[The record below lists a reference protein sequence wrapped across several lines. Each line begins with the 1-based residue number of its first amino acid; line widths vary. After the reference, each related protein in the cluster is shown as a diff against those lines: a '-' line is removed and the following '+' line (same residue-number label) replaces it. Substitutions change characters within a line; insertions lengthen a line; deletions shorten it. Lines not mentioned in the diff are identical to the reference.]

1 MVTSISESRSARVQS
16 VKMGWCG
23 FGTCLPSDRQ
33 KLHTVAWVLAS
44 RLPVLRA
51 DYMRIS
57 RALIIPILLAVLS
70 GVPLVAA
77 SKKPATAKKRPLPPL
92 TQEQRAIHA
101 LNRLTFGPRPGD
113 LDHVLQVGVDKW
125 IDQQLHPESIDD
137 SVLNARLGPL
147 PSLRMSPK
155 DLVQNFPSPGMI
167 KAVADGKASLP
178 NNSLQAMVYRS
189 QLSRLQVQNQQ
200 KANAAVAAAVDGN
213 GKNSDDVFKDQQKQM
228 ATALAKDLLALPK
241 EQRIPTLEGYSGDQ
255 LLALGTTTPGDLRD
269 KLNADFTPEQREAFQ
284 ALGYPPSVPVAELQV
299 GKLLR
304 AIYSERQLL
313 EVMTDFWFNHF
324 NVFVNKDADQHYTT
338 SYERDVIRPHALGK
352 FRDLLIATAQ
362 SPAMLFYLDNWQ
374 SIGPNSKAAGGG
386 QNKSPDPKRGLN
398 ENYAREIMEL
408 HTLSVDGGYSQ
419 NDVTE
424 LAKVLTGWTIDNP
437 GQAGGFTFDPRKHEP
452 GDKHVLGQTI
462 HENGQQEG
470 LQMLDKLAN
479 SPQTAHFIAKKLA
492 QRFVAD
498 DPPVSLVNRLAERF
512 LESGGDIRE
521 VLHALFTSPEF
532 WSPQTYRAKVK
543 TPLEFV
549 VSAVRASGADV
560 GNPFPLVQI
569 LNKMGE
575 PLYLMQPPTGYSMR
589 ADYWINS
596 DALLD
601 RLNFALQMSN
611 SQVGGV
617 KFDAPKLLSLGV
629 LTDIQSPE
637 KPVGSS
643 RDPEMRGANHAMSL
657 LEWTLLQGDVSKQ
670 TQDLLEQRLQ
680 EQEAATPLMKD
691 PSKGLATISGILLG
705 SPEFQRR

>member
-1 MVTSISESRSARVQS
+1 LGSPA
-16 VKMGWCG
+16 
-23 FGTCLPSDRQ
+23 
-33 KLHTVAWVLAS
+33 LA
-44 RLPVLRA
+44 A
-51 DYMRIS
+51 
-57 RALIIPILLAVLS
+57 
-70 GVPLVAA
+70 
-77 SKKPATAKKRPLPPL
+77 KKPPTTKKKPLAPL

-113 LDHVLQVGVDKW
+113 LDYVLQVGVDKW

-137 SVLNARLGPL
+137 SALNARLGPL
-147 PSLRMSPK
+147 RTLRMSPK
-155 DLVQNFPSPGMI
+155 DLVQSFPSPGMI
-167 KAVADGKASLP
+167 QAVAAGKAQLP
-178 NNSLQAMVYRS
+178 NDPLQTMVYRA
-189 QLSRLQVQNQQ
+189 QLARLQVQNQQ
-200 KANAAVAAAVDGN
+200 KANAAAAATLDAN
-213 GKNSDDVFKDQQKQM
+213 GKSPDEILRDQQKQV

-255 LLALGTTTPGDLRD
+255 LLALGATTPGDLRD
-269 KLNADFTPEQREAFQ
+269 KLNADFSPEQREAFQ
-284 ALGYPPSVPVAELQV
+284 ALGYPPSVPVAELQT

-304 AIYSERQLL
+304 AIYSERQLQ

-324 NVFVNKDADQHYTT
+324 NVFVNKDADQHYTA

-374 SIGPNSKAAGGG
+374 SIGPDSKAAGGG
-386 QNKSPDPKRGLN
+386 KNNSPDPKRGLN

-462 HENGQQEG
+462 HDSGQQEG
-470 LQMLDKLAN
+470 LEMLNKLAS
-479 SPQTAHFIAKKLA
+479 SPQTAHFIARKLA

-498 DPPVSLVNRLAERF
+498 DPPPSLVNHLSDRF
-512 LESGGDIRE
+512 LQSDGDIRE
-521 VLHALFTSPEF
+521 VLHTLFTSPEF

-549 VSAVRASGADV
+549 VSTIRASGADV
-560 GNPFPLVQI
+560 ANPFPLVQV
-569 LNKMGE
+569 LGKMGE
-575 PLYLMQPPTGYSMR
+575 PLYQMQPPTGYSMR

-601 RLNFALQMSN
+601 RLNFALQLS
-611 SQVGGV
+611 SGQVGGV
-617 KFDAPKLLSLGV
+617 KFDATKLLSLGV
-629 LTDIQSPE
+629 LTEIPSADIPSAN
-637 KPVGSS
+637 S
-643 RDPEMRGANHAMSL
+643 RDPELRGADRAMSL

-670 TQDLLEQRLQ
+670 TQALLEQRLR
-680 EQEAATPLMKD
+680 EQQATAPLMKD
-691 PSKGLATISGILLG
+691 PAKGLSAIAGILLG

>member
-1 MVTSISESRSARVQS
+1 MRSLLTLLVSISIS
-16 VKMGWCG
+16 
-23 FGTCLPSDRQ
+23 LI
-33 KLHTVAWVLAS
+33 LAF
-44 RLPVLRA
+44 P
-51 DYMRIS
+51 
-57 RALIIPILLAVLS
+57 AL
-70 GVPLVAA
+70 AA
-77 SKKPATAKKRPLPPL
+77 KKPTATKKKPVAPL

-113 LDHVLQVGVDKW
+113 LDYVLRVGVDKW

-137 SVLNARLGPL
+137 SALNARLGPL
-147 PSLRMSPK
+147 RTLRMSPK
-155 DLVQNFPSPGMI
+155 ELVQSFPSPGMI
-167 KAVADGKASLP
+167 KAIADGKAQLP
-178 NNSLQAMVYRS
+178 NDPLQTMVYRA
-189 QLSRLQVQNQQ
+189 QLARLHIQNQQ
-200 KANAAVAAAVDGN
+200 KANSAAVVAVDA
-213 GKNSDDVFKDQQKQM
+213 NSKTPDEILRDQQKQV
-228 ATALAKDLLALPK
+228 AIALAKDLLALPK
-241 EQRIPTLEGYSGDQ
+241 DQRIPTLEGYSGDQ
-255 LLALGTTTPGDLRD
+255 LLALGATTPGDLRD

-284 ALGYPPSVPVAELQV
+284 ALGYPPSVPVNELQT

-304 AIYSERQLL
+304 AIYSERQLQ

-324 NVFVNKDADQHYTT
+324 NVFVNKDADQHYTP

-386 QNKSPDPKRGLN
+386 KNNSPDPKRGLN

-470 LQMLDKLAN
+470 MEMLNRLAG
-479 SPQTAHFIAKKLA
+479 SPQTAHFVARKLA

-498 DPPVSLVNRLAERF
+498 DPPPALVNRLADRF
-512 LESGGDIRE
+512 LETDGDTRE
-521 VLHALFTSPEF
+521 VLHTLFTSPEF
-532 WSPQTYRAKVK
+532 WSPQIYRAKVK

-549 VSAVRASGADV
+549 VSTIRASGADV
-560 GNPFPLVQI
+560 GNPFPLVQV
-569 LNKMGE
+569 LGKMGE
-575 PLYLMQPPTGYSMR
+575 PLYQMQPPTGYSMR

-601 RLNFALQMSN
+601 RLNFALQLSN
-611 SQVGGV
+611 GQVGGV
-617 KFDAPKLLSLGV
+617 KFDATKLLSLGV
-629 LTDIQSPE
+629 LTEISSTDIPS
-637 KPVGSS
+637 VNS
-643 RDPEMRGANHAMSL
+643 RDPELRGADRAMSL

-670 TQDLLEQRLQ
+670 TQALLEQRLKD
-680 EQEAATPLMKD
+680 EQTTAPLMKD
-691 PSKGLATISGILLG
+691 PAKGLSAIAGILLG

>member
-1 MVTSISESRSARVQS
+1 MRICRYLFVLTFSTSLSICPTFATS
-16 VKMGWCG
+16 K
-23 FGTCLPSDRQ
+23 
-33 KLHTVAWVLAS
+33 K
-44 RLPVLRA
+44 LPVKKSLR
-51 DYMRIS
+51 
-57 RALIIPILLAVLS
+57 
-70 GVPLVAA
+70 
-77 SKKPATAKKRPLPPL
+77 PL

-101 LNRLTFGPRPGD
+101 LNRLTFGPRPGN

-125 IDQQLHPESIDD
+125 IDEQLHPESIDD
-137 SVLNARLGPL
+137 SALDARLGPL
-147 PSLRMSPK
+147 RTLRMQPK
-155 DLVQNFPSPGMI
+155 ELVQNFPPPGMI
-167 KAVADGKASLP
+167 KAVADGKAQLP
-178 NNSLQAMVYRS
+178 NDPLQGMVYRS
-189 QLSRLQVQNQQ
+189 QLSRLQIQNKQ
-200 KANAAVAAAVDGN
+200 KSTAAIVTVADAASRNPEDTLR
-213 GKNSDDVFKDQQKQM
+213 DQQRQM

-241 EQRIPTLEGYSGDQ
+241 EERIPTLEGYSGDQ
-255 LLALGTTTPGDLRD
+255 LLALGSNTPGDLRD
-269 KLNADFTPEQREAFQ
+269 KLNADFTAEQREAFQ

-299 GKLLR
+299 GKMLR

-338 SYERDVIRPHALGK
+338 AYERDVIRPHALGK

-374 SIGPNSKAAGGG
+374 SIGPDSKTAAN
-386 QNKSPDPKRGLN
+386 NKSPDAKRGLN

-419 NDVTE
+419 NDVVE

-437 GQAGGFTFDPRKHEP
+437 GQAGGFVFDARKHEP
-452 GDKHVLGQTI
+452 GDKHVLGETI
-462 HENGQQEG
+462 HENGEQEG
-470 LQMLDKLAN
+470 LEVLDKLAS

-498 DPPVSLVNRLAERF
+498 DPPASLVNRLAQRF
-512 LESGGDIRE
+512 VDTGGDIRE

-532 WSPQTYRAKVK
+532 WSPHTYRAKVK

-560 GNPFPLVQI
+560 GNPFPLVQR
-569 LNKMGE
+569 LAKMGE

-589 ADYWINS
+589 ADSWINS

-601 RLNFALQMSN
+601 RLNFALQMTN
-611 SQVGGV
+611 NQVGGV

-629 LTDIQSPE
+629 LTDIQSRDSR
-637 KPVGSS
+637 GSGS
-643 RDPEMRGANHAMSL
+643 GAMEMRGADRAMSL

-670 TQDLLEQRLQ
+670 TQNLLEQRLQ
-680 EQEAATPLMKD
+680 EQEHITPLIKD
-691 PSKGLATISGILLG
+691 PSKGLATIGGILLG

>member
-1 MVTSISESRSARVQS
+1 MQISRTLLVS
-16 VKMGWCG
+16 
-23 FGTCLPSDRQ
+23 
-33 KLHTVAWVLAS
+33 VLA
-44 RLPVLRA
+44 
-51 DYMRIS
+51 
-57 RALIIPILLAVLS
+57 LLSAVPSLS
-70 GVPLVAA
+70 AA
-77 SKKPATAKKRPLPPL
+77 KKPVPAKKKALAPL

-113 LDHVLQVGVDKW
+113 LDHVLQIGVDKW

-137 SVLNARLGPL
+137 SGLNPRLGPL
-147 PSLRMSPK
+147 RTLRMSPK
-155 DLVQNFPSPGMI
+155 DLLQSFPSPGMI
-167 KAVADGKASLP
+167 NAVANGKAQLP
-178 NNSLQAMVYRS
+178 NDPLQTMVYRS
-189 QLSRLQVQNQQ
+189 QLSRLQIQNQQ
-200 KANAAVAAAVDGN
+200 KAAAAAAAAVEAN
-213 GKNSDDVFKDQQKQM
+213 GKNPDEVLKDQQKQT

-269 KLNADFTPEQREAFQ
+269 KLNADFTPDQREAFQ

-324 NVFVNKDADQHYTT
+324 NVFLNKDADQHYTT

-386 QNKSPDPKRGLN
+386 NNKSPDPKRGLN

-424 LAKVLTGWTIDNP
+424 LAKVLTGWTIENP
-437 GQAGGFTFDPRKHEP
+437 GQGGGFTFDPRRHEP
-452 GDKHVLGQTI
+452 GDKHVLGETI
-462 HENGQQEG
+462 HEKGEQEG
-470 LQMLDKLAN
+470 LEMLDKLAS

-498 DPPVSLVNRLAERF
+498 DPPASLVNRLTERF
-512 LESGGDIRE
+512 QESDGDIRE
-521 VLHALFTSPEF
+521 VLHTLFTSQEF
-532 WSPQTYRAKVK
+532 WSPQMYRAKVK

-549 VSAVRASGADV
+549 VSAVRASGTEI
-560 GNPFPLVQI
+560 GNPFPLVQV
-569 LNKMGE
+569 LGKMGE

-611 SQVGGV
+611 NQVGGV
-617 KFDAPKLLSLGV
+617 KFDAPRLLSLGV
-629 LTDIQSPE
+629 LTDISSPDALGA
-637 KPVGSS
+637 KSGN
-643 RDPEMRGANHAMSL
+643 PEMRGADRAMSL

-670 TQDLLEQRLQ
+670 TQNLLEQRLQ
-680 EQEAATPLMKD
+680 EQETATPLMKD